1 MLKLSRHT
9 LFYDNYPKPGDY
21 LVFNTR
27 TQAIME
33 LNQQVK
39 DFINRIT
46 NRNSCSVVRSSDK
59 ENNKTNNEQR
69 ITNNDLI
76 NFTTEEQ
83 NYINTLK
90 DSGIIIEDNVD
101 ETRVLEHWF
110 NQIKYQSKTLDVT
123 ILTTYQCNFGCV
135 YCFEERVKQNKSLSD
150 ETAHQIIEWLK
161 HKVEEKRPELLRVVF
176 YGGEPLMNPRAI
188 LEISQTLNNWCG
200 EKGIKFIFGI
210 VTNGSLI
217 KENLVDEML
226 KSGLSS
232 IRVTLDGD
240 REHHDRNRPFLDG
253 RGSFDTI
260 INNISSV
267 IDKVNPVRK
276 SANNSETD
284 KHSSDDD
291 IRELSNGVK
300 IEISGNFDKNNIG
313 SFSALLDYL
322 EQKGLSGKISK
333 MLFAPVVARMGEAG
347 TSSVEMVGCHSLS
360 NDLSDEALKLRKE
373 LIERGYNVDPAAVV
387 TSCPMGHDNSMV
399 VIDPYGDIYKCQAF
413 VGRQEFSIGNVSEN
427 SFNYRQIEFMTANTW
442 KQCLDCVYLPM
453 CGGGCR
459 FMAQLKHSDYSR
471 VACDIDYYKNIFP
484 ELLKMDYERGAL

>member
-9 LFYDNYPKPGDY
+9 LFYNDYPKPGEY

-39 DFINRIT
+39 DLIERVT
-46 NRNSCSVVRSSDK
+46 SSPMGNTPLNPLLLEGTCMGK
-59 ENNKTNNEQR
+59 SPLER
-69 ITNNDLI
+69 GRGVSS
-76 NFTTEEQ
+76 EEQ
-83 NYINTLK
+83 DYINTLK

-101 ETRVLEHWF
+101 ETKILEHWF

-123 ILTTYQCNFGCV
+123 ILTTYQCNFACV
-135 YCFEERVKQNKSLSD
+135 YCFEERVKQNKSLD
-150 ETAHQIIEWLK
+150 QTTAAQIIEWLK
-161 HKVEEKRPELLRVVF
+161 HKVEEKRQEVLRVVF

-188 LEISQTLNNWCG
+188 LDISQTLNNWCS
-200 EKGIKFIFGI
+200 EKGIKFVFGI

-226 KSGLSS
+226 KSGLTS

-240 REHHDRNRPFLDG
+240 CEHHDRNRPFLDG

-260 INNISSV
+260 IKNISAV
-267 IDKVNPVRK
+267 IDK
-276 SANNSETD
+276 
-284 KHSSDDD
+284 
-291 IRELSNGVK
+291 VK

-333 MLFAPVVARMGEAG
+333 MLFAPVVARLGEVG
-347 TSSVEMVGCHSLS
+347 TPSVEMVGCHSLS
-360 NDLSDEALKLRKE
+360 NELSDDALGLRRE

-442 KQCLDCVYLPM
+442 KQCLDCVYVPM